1 MALPEEKGA
10 NRTAEEKETGR
21 IEAFSDGV
29 FAIAVTLL
37 VLNLK
42 VPQLGTPPT
51 SGDLAG
57 ALGAGWP
64 SYVAFSIS
72 FITVLIMWVH
82 HHSIFKLVQRVDAT
96 LLFAN
101 GFLLLLVTAVPFP
114 TAIVAQYL
122 TTPAARAAGA
132 AYAGLF
138 VLIGLGFNLLWWSV
152 VYRRRLLHHDVPN
165 ALVRSVTRSAL
176 IGPLLYAGAAAL
188 ALWNAYVS
196 LALCFVLMLFW
207 AASAYDR
214 PGREPA
220 T

>member
-1 MALPEEKGA
+1 MAVADTRTP
-10 NRTAEEKETGR
+10 NRSAEEKETGR

-37 VLNLK
+37 VLDLK
-42 VPQLGTPPT
+42 VPQIAAPPT
-51 SGDLAG
+51 SRALAG

-64 SYVAFSIS
+64 GYVAFTIS

-82 HHSIFKLVQRVDAT
+82 HHAIFRLVQRVDAT

-101 GFLLLLVTAVPFP
+101 GVLLLLVTAVPFP

-122 TTPAARAAGA
+122 TTPADRVACA

-152 VYRRRLLHHDVPN
+152 TYRRRLLRRDVPQ
-165 ALVRSVTRSAL
+165 ALLTRVTRSAM
-176 IGPLLYAGAAAL
+176 IGPLFYAVAAVL
-188 ALWNAYVS
+188 ALWSAYVS
-196 LALCFVLMLFW
+196 LALCFVLMVFW
-207 AASAYDR
+207 AASAYERRDLE
-214 PGREPA
+214 PG